1 MEAFWTGGDV
11 ALVLAFWTLRDSP
24 GAIAIGH
31 ALFPARPPSMHVYVY
46 CAERVGDGRLMG

>member
-11 ALVLAFWTLRDSP
+11 ALVLASGHWTRLAWGGRDD
-24 GAIAIGH
+24 H